1 MQEVLQKAEALA
13 DSMKKSSAHM
23 QYQLLYQ
30 EIKADEAIYA
40 RLSDYRRAKFSLQMN
55 GQGNV
60 FGELEALAREYDD
73 VLSKEIVKN
82 FLSAEL
88 RYCRMI
94 RQVKEKILSS
104 VEMDLDFLED

>member
-82 FLSAEL
+82 FLSESL
-88 RYCRMI
+88 F
-94 RQVKEKILSS
+94 VILI
-104 VEMDLDFLED
+104 FLKY